1 MPFIRNHKIA
11 TIILLLLSI
20 YIYYFYTR
28 IVPENEKIDKTSYH
42 YVNELYMSDGKIY
55 DNYLDEKA
63 KIIYDK

>member
-28 IVPENEKIDKTSYH
+28 IVPENEKIDKDIIGGIVLFINGKMIDLS
-42 YVNELYMSDGKIY
+42 VKNELNQIKRQ
-55 DNYLDEKA
+55 L
-63 KIIYDK
+63 